1 MRVLLIKTSSL
12 GDVVHTLPALT
23 DALHA
28 IPDIKVD
35 WVVEEAFAD
44 VARLHPAINK
54 VIPIALRRWRKN
66 VFKMLCDGEWRDFRT
81 TLKLQKYDAVIDAQ
95 GLLKSAWL
103 TTLVKAPSFG
113 LDKTSIREPLASY
126 FYSNKINIPKGI
138 HAIERTRSLFA
149 NALHYTV
156 PNTLG
161 DYGIAENLSTHTKTN
176 RVIFLHGTTWETK
189 LWPVGYWKEL
199 ATLLQQQNYSVALP
213 WYDEGQRTRMEC
225 LSESGVIGLGQLSLA
240 QLIQHISQAKA
251 VVSVDSG
258 LGHLACALNI
268 PCVFLYGPTNPQLTG
283 GYGATQTSLSSTLHC
298 APCMQ
303 NKCNYQGDRT
313 QFKVQPPCFAEIT
326 PEKVSAALT
335 SLIEKSKGLDA

>member
-28 IPDIKVD
+28 IPDLKVD
-35 WVVEEAFAD
+35 WVVEEAFTD
-44 VARLHPAINK
+44 VATLHPTINK

-66 VFKMLCDGEWRDFRT
+66 FINTLLSDEWRDFRAL
-81 TLKLQKYDAVIDAQ
+81 LKSEKYDVVIDAQ

-103 TTLVKAPSFG
+103 TQLVKAPSFG
-113 LDKTSIREPLASY
+113 LDKASIREPLASY
-126 FYSNKINIPKGI
+126 FYSNKINVPKGI
-138 HAIERTRSLFA
+138 HAIERTRMLFA
-149 NALHYTV
+149 KALHYTLS
-156 PNTLG
+156 NTIG
-161 DYGIAENLSTHTKTN
+161 DYGIAEKLVTHTKTN

-189 LWPVGYWKEL
+189 LWPVDYWKSL
-199 ATLLQQQNYSVALP
+199 ANLLQQQNYSVALP
-213 WYDEGQRTRMEC
+213 WYDETQRTRMEC

-258 LGHLACALNI
+258 LGHLAAALNI
-268 PCVFLYGPTNPQLTG
+268 PCVFLYGPTSAQLTG
-283 GYGATQTSLSSTLHC
+283 GYGATQRSLASTLHC
-298 APCMQ
+298 SPCMKS
-303 NKCNYQGDRT
+303 KCNFQGDRT

-326 PEKVSAALT
+326 PDKVKMALLK
-335 SLIEKSKGLDA
+335 LISDS